1 MTDDPTAVRTLPPDD
16 ATLVRIAVDG
26 AIDLATAPRVE
37 AEILAAIGNQ
47 AATVTVDLTNVDYLD
62 SAGLRLIFRLA
73 TRLAELRT
81 ELEIVAPP
89 GSISR
94 RVIDLSGFDGI
105 GTLRP

>member
-1 MTDDPTAVRTLPPDD
+1 VTEPTTVRVQPQDDSALM
-16 ATLVRIAVDG
+16 RIVVGG

-37 AEILAAIGNQ
+37 AEILAAIGNH
-47 AATVTVDLTNVDYLD
+47 ATIVTVDLTDVDYLD
-62 SAGLRLIFRLA
+62 SAGLRVVYRLA

-81 ELEIVAPP
+81 QLEIVAPA

-94 RVIDLSGFDGI
+94 RVIEMSGFNGI